1 MGKRARPL
9 PKAKK
14 APANTL
20 EGWSKIILR
29 DTKPLPPPVSA
40 ARKPVSPPPAKPP
53 VARPAPA
60 EVEWFWDLEQGT
72 DEWFAIRLGVP
83 TASNFRIMMATG
95 RDDEESKTRAR
106 LMRVLAGEILTGAPA
121 EGKIITAA
129 MERGKEM
136 EADARA
142 YYERTHFVDVRQVG
156 FIRRRLPSGHWA
168 GCSPDGMIGE
178 RRALE
183 IKTMA
188 PDLMIERLERGA
200 GLPPEHRAQVHG
212 TMWVADLEE
221 VDLLLFYRGMP
232 VNPIFTIRRDET
244 FIREI
249 TRAVETF
256 EYETRSLV
264 EKIRR
269 MG

>member
-1 MGKRARPL
+1 MVRRGKSYPL
-9 PKAKK
+9 TPSAKA
-14 APANTL
+14 AM
-20 EGWSKIILR
+20 
-29 DTKPLPPPVSA
+29 LPPPVRA
-40 ARKPVSPPPAKPP
+40 PRAPVAPPPPKPA
-53 VARPAPA
+53 VKAAAPA
-60 EVEWFWDLEQGT
+60 EVEWFYDVEQGSE
-72 DEWFAIRLGVP
+72 EWFQLRLGIP

-95 RDDEESKTRAR
+95 KDDEESKTRAR
-106 LMRVLAGEILTGAPA
+106 LMRVLAGEILTGTPA

-142 YYERTHFVDVRQVG
+142 YYERTRFADVRQVG
-156 FIRRRLPSGHWA
+156 FIRRRLPSGNWV
-168 GCSPDGMIGE
+168 GCSPDGLIGE
-178 RRALE
+178 RKALE

-232 VNPIFTIRRDET
+232 VNPTFTVRRDET

-249 TRAVETF
+249 ARAVETF

-269 MG
+269 MGT